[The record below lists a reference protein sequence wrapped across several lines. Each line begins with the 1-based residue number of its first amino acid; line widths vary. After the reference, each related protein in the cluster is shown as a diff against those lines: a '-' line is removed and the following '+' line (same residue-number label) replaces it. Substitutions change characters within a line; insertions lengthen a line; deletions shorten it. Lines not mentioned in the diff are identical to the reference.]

1 VTLRQSPPIPQA
13 RTVVVADSDPSIK
26 AGGSD
31 SEDEEGAALDQR
43 RVDQRTSDLVDRETG
58 RKGKEQ
64 VVVRPNH
71 AMFVAVLSRGE
82 EQGSIPGGGALN

>member
-1 VTLRQSPPIPQA
+1 LRQSPPIPQA

-64 VVVRPNH
+64 VMVRQTTPCSSLSSPAERSRVVFP
-71 AMFVAVLSRGE
+71 AAA
-82 EQGSIPGGGALN
+82 P